1 MQQYDDNNKGALW
14 PAKERASDKHPH
26 FTGRAMVGG
35 VEYYV
40 SGWKRDP
47 NGNPKAPSVK
57 FSFKPVD
64 EVKQQAQQYQ
74 PQATPQA
81 QYQPQ
86 ATPQQY
92 AQATGDQAPPA
103 NEVPDFHD
111 DIPF

>member
-64 EVKQQAQQYQ
+64 EVKQQAQQY
-74 PQATPQA
+74 PSRGSWNLPVVDVSCAWS
-81 QYQPQ
+81 
-86 ATPQQY
+86 
-92 AQATGDQAPPA
+92 
-103 NEVPDFHD
+103 
-111 DIPF
+111 

>member
-1 MQQYDDNNKGALW
+1 MEYNDDNKGALW
-14 PAKERASDKHPH
+14 PAKDRASDKHPH
-26 FTGRAMVGG
+26 FTGKAMVGG

>member
-57 FSFKPVD
+57 FSFKAVD
-64 EVKQQAQQYQ
+64 EVKQQAHQPQPQTQQQYQ
-74 PQATPQA
+74 PL
-81 QYQPQ
+81 

-92 AQATGDQAPPA
+92 AQATGGQAPPV
-103 NEVPDFHD
+103 NEVPDFND

>member
-1 MQQYDDNNKGALW
+1 MQQYDNDNKGALW

-57 FSFKPVD
+57 FSFKAVD
-64 EVKQQAQQYQ
+64 EVKQQAHQPQPQTQQQYQ
-74 PQATPQA
+74 PQT
-81 QYQPQ
+81 
-86 ATPQQY
+86 TPQQY
-92 AQATGDQAPPA
+92 AQATGGQAPPA

>member
-57 FSFKPVD
+57 FSFKAVD
-64 EVKQQAQQYQ
+64 EVKQQAHQ
-74 PQATPQA
+74 PQTQQ

-92 AQATGDQAPPA
+92 AQATGGQAPLA
-103 NEVPDFHD
+103 NEVSDFHD

>member
-1 MQQYDDNNKGALW
+1 MQQYDNDNKGALW

-57 FSFKPVD
+57 FSFKAVD
-64 EVKQQAQQYQ
+64 EVKQQSHQSQ
-74 PQATPQA
+74 PQTQQ

-92 AQATGDQAPPA
+92 AQATGGQAPPA

>member
-57 FSFKPVD
+57 FSFKAVD
-64 EVKQQAQQYQ
+64 EVKQQAHQPQPQTQQQYQ
-74 PQATPQA
+74 PQV
-81 QYQPQ
+81 
-86 ATPQQY
+86 TPQQY
-92 AQATGDQAPPA
+92 AQATGGQAPPA